1 MFELNAQFLIHAG
14 LLRNGIH
21 LECDAST
28 LLFSWSMPEASYFIG
43 ATNTSECPGS
53 TQIQDEGA
61 FKTAAASL
69 GIVWNMSG
77 AWFSSPRG
85 CLKDVESTFQ
95 PTALG
100 WNPQLESTFQP
111 RALGWNPHSNPQPW
125 VGIHIPTQGPGL
137 ESTFQPR
144 GTSTSMPMDQQICAI
159 TQFARLGHGLY
170 QQPVHEGDRIEG
182 A

>member
-1 MFELNAQFLIHAG
+1 MFELTVQFLIHAG

-111 RALGWNPHSNPQPW
+111 RALGWNPHSNPGVPHQACQWISKSAPLPNLQGL
-125 VGIHIPTQGPGL
+125 VMAYTSNLPMKGIELRVHK
-137 ESTFQPR
+137 
-144 GTSTSMPMDQQICAI
+144 
-159 TQFARLGHGLY
+159 AR
-170 QQPVHEGDRIEG
+170 
-182 A
+182 

>member
-14 LLRNGIH
+14 LLRNGIR

-77 AWFSSPRG
+77 AWFSSPTG
-85 CLKDVESTFQ
+85 CFKDVESTFQ

-111 RALGWNPHSNPQPW
+111 R
-125 VGIHIPTQGPGL
+125 
-137 ESTFQPR
+137 
-144 GTSTSMPMDQQICAI
+144 GTSPSMPMDQQICAI
-159 TQFARLGHGLY
+159 TKFTRLGHGLY
-170 QQPVHEGDRIEG
+170 QQPAHEGDRIEG